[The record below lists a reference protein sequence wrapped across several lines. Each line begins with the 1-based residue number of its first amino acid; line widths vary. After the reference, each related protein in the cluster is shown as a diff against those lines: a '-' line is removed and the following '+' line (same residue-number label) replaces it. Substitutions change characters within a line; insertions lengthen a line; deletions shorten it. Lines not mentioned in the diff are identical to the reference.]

1 MRQSNPAKK
10 YSSQFELIRLCSSI
24 GNIFAMTPSST
35 HWKYGGSIPDADES
49 EMEKKIKK
57 EMDIRNPACSRGG
70 ERGEYAAYTCVGR
83 TVRAGRGNVKNA
95 SCVHVC
101 RAPELLLLL
110 TPSSYFWDDVL

>member
-70 ERGEYAAYTCVGR
+70 EREASTR
-83 TVRAGRGNVKNA
+83 FTRA
-95 SCVHVC
+95 
-101 RAPELLLLL
+101 
-110 TPSSYFWDDVL
+110 